1 MVHSMTGFA
10 RDEANFSWGSLSCEM
25 RSVNHRFLEPHLRLP
40 ELLRPLEP
48 ELRARLRGA
57 LQRGKVEIAF
67 QLAVDESA
75 SQSLTLNLD
84 LAEKLAEAVRQ
95 VDAMLDSPA
104 PASAIDI
111 LQWPGVLDSRTL
123 DREEAEQGALSLFNS
138 CLQQLNA
145 HRAREGAELV
155 ALIEQRL
162 DAILVEVEKVRSR
175 LPLIMQAQRDKLVE
189 RIEALK
195 SEVNPERLEQ
205 ELVFY
210 AHRADVEEEMDRLR
224 AHVNEVRRALE
235 QGGAIGR
242 RLDFLMQELNR
253 EANTLAS
260 KSMAVDTTQSAVEL
274 KILIEQI
281 REQVQN
287 IE

>member
-10 RDEANFSWGSLSCEM
+10 RDEANFSWGTLSCEI
-25 RSVNHRFLEPHLRLP
+25 RSVNHRFLEPHFRLP
-40 ELLRPLEP
+40 ELLRALEP
-48 ELRARLRGA
+48 ELRARLRST

-67 QLAVDESA
+67 QLSVDESA
-75 SQSLTLNLD
+75 SESLTLNLD
-84 LAEKLAEAVRQ
+84 LAEKLAEAIRQ
-95 VDAMLDSPA
+95 VNAVLDSPA
-104 PASAIDI
+104 PASATDI
-111 LQWPGVLDSRTL
+111 LRWPGVLDSRKL
-123 DREEAEQGALSLFNS
+123 DREEAEQAVLSLFNN
-138 CLQQLNA
+138 CLQQLSA
-145 HRAREGAELV
+145 HRAREGAELA

-162 DAILVEVEKVRSR
+162 EAILAEVEKVRSR
-175 LPLIMQAQRDKLVE
+175 LPIIMQAQRDKLLE
-189 RIEALK
+189 RLEALK

-210 AHRADVEEEMDRLR
+210 AHKADVDEELDRLLT
-224 AHVNEVRRALE
+224 HVNEVRHTLQ

-260 KSMAVDTTQSAVEL
+260 KSMAADTTQSAVEL

-281 REQVQN
+281 REQIQN

>member
-1 MVHSMTGFA
+1 MVQSMTGFA
-10 RDEANFSWGSLSCEM
+10 RHESKLPWGTLSCEI
-25 RSVNHRFLEPHLRLP
+25 RSVNHRFLEPHFRLP
-40 ELLRPLEP
+40 ELLRSLEP
-48 ELRARLRGA
+48 ELRGRLRNA

-67 QLAVDESA
+67 QLSIEDGED
-75 SQSLTLNLD
+75 QSLTLNME
-84 LAEKLAEAVRQ
+84 LAEKLADAVRQ
-95 VDAMLDSPA
+95 VNTLLDAPA
-104 PASAIDI
+104 PVSATDI
-111 LQWPGVLDSRTL
+111 LRWPGVLESRRL
-123 DREEAEQGALSLFNS
+123 DQELVEQAVLSLFDT
-138 CLQQLNA
+138 CLQQLCA
-145 HRAREGAELV
+145 HRAREGAELA

-175 LPLIMQAQRDKLVE
+175 LPSIMQDQRDKLLE
-189 RIEALK
+189 RLETLK

-210 AHRADVEEEMDRLR
+210 AHKADVDEELHRLQT
-224 AHVNEVRRALE
+224 HVNEVRRTLS
-235 QGGAIGR
+235 QKGAIGR

-260 KSMAVDTTQSAVEL
+260 KSIAADTTQSAVEL

-281 REQVQN
+281 REQIQN

>member
-1 MVHSMTGFA
+1 MVQSMTGFA
-10 RDEANFSWGSLSCEM
+10 RHESKLPWGTLSCEI
-25 RSVNHRFLEPHLRLP
+25 RSVNHRFLEPHFRLP
-40 ELLRPLEP
+40 ELLRSLEP
-48 ELRARLRGA
+48 ELRGRLRNA

-67 QLAVDESA
+67 QLSIEDGED
-75 SQSLTLNLD
+75 QSLTLNME
-84 LAEKLAEAVRQ
+84 LAEKLADAVRQ
-95 VDAMLDSPA
+95 VNTLLDAPA
-104 PASAIDI
+104 PVSATDI
-111 LQWPGVLDSRTL
+111 LRWPGVLESRRL
-123 DREEAEQGALSLFNS
+123 DQELVEQAVLSLFDT
-138 CLQQLNA
+138 CLQQLCA
-145 HRAREGAELV
+145 HRAREGAELA

-175 LPLIMQAQRDKLVE
+175 LPSIMQDQRDKLLE
-189 RIEALK
+189 RLETLK

-210 AHRADVEEEMDRLR
+210 AHKADVDEELDRLLT
-224 AHVNEVRRALE
+224 HVNEVRRTLS
-235 QGGAIGR
+235 QKGAIGR

-260 KSMAVDTTQSAVEL
+260 KSIAADTTQSAVEL

-281 REQVQN
+281 REQIQN

>member
-10 RDEANFSWGSLSCEM
+10 RDEANFPWGTLSCEM
-25 RSVNHRFLEPHLRLP
+25 RSVNHRFLEPQFRLP
-40 ELLRPLEP
+40 ELLRSLEP
-48 ELRARLRGA
+48 ELRARLRSA
-57 LQRGKVEIAF
+57 VQRGKVEIVV
-67 QLAVDESA
+67 QLSVEESA
-75 SQSLTLNLD
+75 SQSLTLNME
-84 LAEKLAEAVRQ
+84 LAEQLADAIRQ
-95 VDAMLDSPA
+95 VNSVLDAPA
-104 PASAIDI
+104 PANATDI
-111 LQWPGVLDSRTL
+111 LRWPGVLDSRKL
-123 DREEAEQGALSLFNS
+123 EREDAEQAVLALFNN
-138 CLQQLNA
+138 CLQQLSA
-145 HRAREGAELV
+145 HRAREGAELA

-162 DAILVEVEKVRSR
+162 EAILVEVEKVRTR
-175 LPLIMQAQRDKLVE
+175 LPAIMQAQRDKLLE
-189 RIEALK
+189 RLETLK

-210 AHRADVEEEMDRLR
+210 AHRADVDEELDRVL
-224 AHVNEVRRALE
+224 AHVNEVRHALG

-260 KSMAVDTTQSAVEL
+260 KSMAADTTQSAVEL

-281 REQVQN
+281 REQIQN

>member
-1 MVHSMTGFA
+1 MVQSMTGFA
-10 RDEANFSWGSLSCEM
+10 RHESKLPWGTLSCEI
-25 RSVNHRFLEPHLRLP
+25 RSVNHRFLEPHFRLP
-40 ELLRPLEP
+40 ELLRSLEP
-48 ELRARLRGA
+48 ELRGRLRNA

-67 QLAVDESA
+67 QLSIEDGED
-75 SQSLTLNLD
+75 QSLTLNME
-84 LAEKLAEAVRQ
+84 LAEKLADAVRQ
-95 VDAMLDSPA
+95 VNTLLDAPA
-104 PASAIDI
+104 PVSATDI
-111 LQWPGVLDSRTL
+111 LRWPGVLESRRL
-123 DREEAEQGALSLFNS
+123 DQELVEQAVLSLFDT
-138 CLQQLNA
+138 CLQQLCA
-145 HRAREGAELV
+145 HRAREGAELA

-175 LPLIMQAQRDKLVE
+175 LPSIMQDQRDKLLE
-189 RIEALK
+189 RLETLK

-210 AHRADVEEEMDRLR
+210 AHKADVDEELHRLLT
-224 AHVNEVRRALE
+224 HVNEVRRTLS
-235 QGGAIGR
+235 QKGAIGR

-260 KSMAVDTTQSAVEL
+260 KSIAADTTQSAVEL

-281 REQVQN
+281 REQIQN

>member
-10 RDEANFSWGSLSCEM
+10 RDEANFPWGTLSCEM
-25 RSVNHRFLEPHLRLP
+25 RSVNHRFLEPQFRLP
-40 ELLRPLEP
+40 ELLRSLEP
-48 ELRARLRGA
+48 ELRARLRSA
-57 LQRGKVEIAF
+57 VQRGKVEIVV
-67 QLAVDESA
+67 QLSVEESA
-75 SQSLTLNLD
+75 SQSLTLNME
-84 LAEKLAEAVRQ
+84 LAEQLADAIRQ
-95 VDAMLDSPA
+95 VNSVLDAPA
-104 PASAIDI
+104 PANATDI
-111 LQWPGVLDSRTL
+111 LRWPGVLDSRKL
-123 DREEAEQGALSLFNS
+123 EREEAEQAVLALFNN
-138 CLQQLNA
+138 CLQQLSA
-145 HRAREGAELV
+145 HRAREGAELA

-162 DAILVEVEKVRSR
+162 EAILVEVEKVRTR
-175 LPLIMQAQRDKLVE
+175 LPAIMQAQRDKLLE
-189 RIEALK
+189 RLEALK

-210 AHRADVEEEMDRLR
+210 AHRADVDEELDRVL
-224 AHVNEVRRALE
+224 AHVNEVRHALG

-260 KSMAVDTTQSAVEL
+260 KSMAADTTQSAVEL

-281 REQVQN
+281 REQIQN